1 MVYDRKVTKK
11 PATKHFY
18 VHLISDASGTTL
30 QGLARA
36 CLAQFDNID
45 PVERFWPLVRSEK
58 QLDRVF
64 EDIQDN
70 PGPVLFTMVDVEM
83 RKSLQRRCEEA
94 GILCMPVLD
103 PIIKGLSSYLGLPS
117 KGIPGRQHALDEAYF
132 RRMDAVDFALH
143 FDDGQS
149 LDGIEEADVILV
161 GVSRTSKTPTCIFL
175 ARQGIRAANIPLV
188 PGAAF
193 PEKLLALKGPLYV
206 GLTETPERLVAL
218 RRNRLKANEDD
229 HRHADNT
236 YLDHDR
242 VEEEIR
248 AARRFFT
255 SNGWPVIDVTRRSV
269 EETAAE
275 IQALLQK
282 RRSHSQ
288 QQELM

>member
-1 MVYDRKVTKK
+1 M
-11 PATKHFY
+11 
-18 VHLISDASGTTL
+18 HLVSDASGTTL

-58 QLDRVF
+58 HLDRVF

-83 RKSLQRRCEEA
+83 RKSLQKRCEEA

-103 PIIKGLSSYLGLPS
+103 PIIKGLSSYLSMPS

-132 RRMDAVDFALH
+132 RRMEAVDFALH

-149 LDGIEEADVILV
+149 IDGIEEADVILV

-188 PGAAF
+188 PGAPF
-193 PEKLLALKGPLYV
+193 PDRLLNLKGPLFV
-206 GLTETPERLVAL
+206 GLTETPDRLVAL
-218 RRNRLKANEDD
+218 RRNRLRANEED
-229 HRHADNT
+229 HRHADNA
-236 YLDHDR
+236 YLDQGQ

-248 AARRFFT
+248 AARRFF
-255 SNGWPVIDVTRRSV
+255 SSKGWPVIDVTRRAV

-275 IQALLQK
+275 IQTLLQK

-288 QQELM
+288 QQELMS